1 MRKEFKYQFFNGNIY
16 KISFIVGKGGF
27 VDSEI
32 VFNGIVLGK
41 ALGTRFNFDN
51 ERNTIGVNDQ
61 LI

>member
-1 MRKEFKYQFFNGNIY
+1 
-16 KISFIVGKGGF
+16 

-51 ERNTIGVNDQ
+51 ERNTIGVNDE